1 VQKLVMV
8 LLGTIAVVEV
18 IVVIALA
25 AVMFMF
31 GTTASIAFGAVM
43 LAVTAIAGVLALRG
57 LRPRH

>member
-1 VQKLVMV
+1 MRKLVMV

-31 GTTASIAFGAVM
+31 GTTASIAVGAGM